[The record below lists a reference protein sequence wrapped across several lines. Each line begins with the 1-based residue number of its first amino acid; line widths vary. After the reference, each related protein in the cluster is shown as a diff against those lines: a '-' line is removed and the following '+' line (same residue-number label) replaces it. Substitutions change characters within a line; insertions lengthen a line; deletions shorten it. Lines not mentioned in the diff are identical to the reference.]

1 LLDNDNNAGLWR
13 AGAMGQRGM
22 TFAEWCSA
30 VAVVF
35 VVAPGIAAAA
45 DLSPEAPPPPPAA
58 PATYAPPVPD
68 WIVTVGGESQAI
80 PAWPGAP
87 TSEYGL
93 TGFPL
98 FAL

>member
-1 LLDNDNNAGLWR
+1 
-13 AGAMGQRGM
+13 M

-58 PATYAPPVPD
+58 PAPAPD
-68 WIVTVGGESQAI
+68 WIVTVGAEVRAI

-87 TSEYGL
+87 TTKYGL